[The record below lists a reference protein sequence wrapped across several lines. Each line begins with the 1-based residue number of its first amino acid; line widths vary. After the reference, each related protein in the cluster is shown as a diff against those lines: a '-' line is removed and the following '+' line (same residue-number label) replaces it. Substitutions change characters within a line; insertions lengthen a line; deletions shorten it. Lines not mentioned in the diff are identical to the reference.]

1 MTHIIHIPKYTHV
14 DTCNAPTPSKMRS
27 QTNSKLSYQKRI
39 SPPQMVRSKNS
50 IFLKFIS
57 TFFNI
62 ICNLWQI
69 RRFFCWSLTQIWSSN
84 KEIGKKYVISIEEYN
99 QGKWHNLLKS
109 LNSEIFLK
117 QCLVFKEIHS
127 VLFFSSTS
135 LFYLTCN
142 TCALNIFIL
151 LVKVAIKWRL
161 RMNPQRHTHSKQKHS
176 IKTQIESKKR
186 RIASIN

>member
-1 MTHIIHIPKYTHV
+1 MT
-14 DTCNAPTPSKMRS
+14 N
-27 QTNSKLSYQKRI
+27 QTFFL
-39 SPPQMVRSKNS
+39 
-50 IFLKFIS
+50 LKFNS
-57 TFFNI
+57 
-62 ICNLWQI
+62 NLVKKQ
-69 RRFFCWSLTQIWSSN
+69 RN
-84 KEIGKKYVISIEEYN
+84 GKKYVISIEEYN

-151 LVKVAIKWRL
+151 LVKVAIK
-161 RMNPQRHTHSKQKHS
+161 
-176 IKTQIESKKR
+176 
-186 RIASIN
+186 